1 MAEVTKPSEALE
13 ICAHMEKL
21 CLEYVLSNV
30 CVINLQTQVQKIQA
44 HFHHLNDWSNMQT
57 SLNQFWTK
65 TPANKEVSM
74 V

>member
-13 ICAHMEKL
+13 IYAHMEKL
-21 CLEYVLSNV
+21 CLKYTLSNV
-30 CVINLQTQVQKIQA
+30 YVVNLQTQVQKIRA
-44 HFHHLNDWSNMQT
+44 YFHHLNNQSRVQT
-57 SLNQFWTK
+57 SLDQFWTK

>member
-21 CLEYVLSNV
+21 CLEYMLSNV
-30 CVINLQTQVQKIQA
+30 YVVDLQTQVQKIQA
-44 HFHHLNDWSNMQT
+44 HFHHLNNQSHMQT
-57 SLNQFWTK
+57 SLDQFWTK

>member
-21 CLEYVLSNV
+21 CLEYTSSNV
-30 CVINLQTQVQKIQA
+30 YVIDLQTQVQKIRA
-44 HFHHLNDWSNMQT
+44 HFHHLNNQSRMQT
-57 SLNQFWTK
+57 SLDQFWTK